1 MVPYGAPRIVRFGD
15 EHTGG
20 YTLVQ
25 LIQTSSIMAHFVD
38 NVNDVYLDVFSCSD
52 FDPAVAAA
60 IFRHFFKPVRVQT
73 HFFLRQA

>member
-25 LIQTSSIMAHFVD
+25 LIQTSSITAHFVD
-38 NVNDVYLDVFSCSD
+38 NVNDVYLDVFSCAD

-60 IFRHFFKPVRVQT
+60 IFRRFFKPARVQT
-73 HFFLRQA
+73 RFFSRQA